1 MAVGAFLS
9 FEFGISGKC
18 NTTEVEATRILPS
31 LDGKTAPSWR
41 GIVPFTH
48 LAREGRMTV
57 SIGRRELLAA
67 LGGAAATSPI
77 AALAQT
83 TLDRTRRVGVL
94 MVVTKNAEG
103 ESRLATFR
111 QSLKELGWS
120 EDRNLQIQDR
130 WAAGDPILTNSYAAE
145 LVAAKPD
152 AILAN
157 ATASV
162 AALRKYTSSVPIVFV
177 QVADPVGVGFIPT
190 LSHPGGNITGF
201 THYEFALAGKWLEL
215 LKEIDPRLVHVGIV
229 DDRDDAATAGYL
241 AKIRSAAPALGV
253 QVTAMQARNGDDIER
268 GINTLA
274 AERNSGLLVL
284 PSALTAAQRD
294 LIVALAGWHKLPA
307 VYPYRYFIPGGGL
320 LSYGIEVNDLYR
332 KAAGYIDRILAG

>member
-1 MAVGAFLS
+1 MRRRNFIKGIACSIPAWPIAAQAQPANRIPLIAVIMPLSEDDSEGQTRVAAFRQELQNLGWIVGHNVRIEYRWGA
-9 FEFGISGKC
+9 GDP
-18 NTTEVEATRILPS
+18 NR
-31 LDGKTAPSWR
+31 
-41 GIVPFTH
+41 
-48 LAREGRMTV
+48 ARRD
-57 SIGRRELLAA
+57 IAELLAH
-67 LGGAAATSPI
+67 SPDI
-77 AALAQT
+77 
-83 TLDRTRRVGVL
+83 VL
-94 MVVTKNAEG
+94 
-103 ESRLATFR
+103 
-111 QSLKELGWS
+111 
-120 EDRNLQIQDR
+120 
-130 WAAGDPILTNSYAAE
+130 AAGSQTLEPL
-145 LVAAKPD
+145 LQ
-152 AILAN
+152 
-157 ATASV
+157 ATH
-162 AALRKYTSSVPIVFV
+162 TVPIVFV

>member
-1 MAVGAFLS
+1 MATIA
-9 FEFGISGKC
+9 
-18 NTTEVEATRILPS
+18 
-31 LDGKTAPSWR
+31 
-41 GIVPFTH
+41 
-48 LAREGRMTV
+48 
-57 SIGRRELLAA
+57 RRELLAA
-67 LGGAAATSPI
+67 LAVAAAWPI

-83 TLDRTRRVGVL
+83 ALDRTRRVGVL

-120 EDRNLQIQDR
+120 EDRNLLIQDR

-201 THYEFALAGKWLEL
+201 THYEFTLAGKWLEL
-215 LKEIDPRLVHVGIV
+215 LKEIDPRLIHVGVV

-253 QVTAMQARNGDDIER
+253 QITAMQARNGDDIER
-268 GINTLA
+268 GVNTLA

-294 LIVALAGWHKLPA
+294 LIVALAGQHKLPA

-332 KAAGYIDRILAG
+332 QAAGYINRILRGEKPGDLPVQAPTKFQMVINLKAAKALGLEVPVQLQQLADEVIE

>member
-1 MAVGAFLS
+1 
-9 FEFGISGKC
+9 
-18 NTTEVEATRILPS
+18 
-31 LDGKTAPSWR
+31 
-41 GIVPFTH
+41 
-48 LAREGRMTV
+48 
-57 SIGRRELLAA
+57 
-67 LGGAAATSPI
+67 
-77 AALAQT
+77 
-83 TLDRTRRVGVL
+83 

-130 WAAGDPILTNSYAAE
+130 WAAGDPILTNGYAAE

-162 AALRKYTSSVPIVFV
+162 VALRKYTTSVPIVFV

-215 LKEIDPRLVHVGIV
+215 LKEIDPRLVHAGVI

-241 AKIRSAAPALGV
+241 AKLRSAAPALGV

-268 GINTLA
+268 GVNTLA
-274 AERNSGLLVL
+274 AEREWTSGATERFNCR
-284 PSALTAAQRD
+284 ST
-294 LIVALAGWHKLPA
+294 
-307 VYPYRYFIPGGGL
+307 
-320 LSYGIEVNDLYR
+320 
-332 KAAGYIDRILAG
+332 